1 MRFDEVGTVRDVME
15 WLELH
20 CVDPSDPLA
29 TGPAG
34 GVGRRAGSDGTP
46 LVDGFAAL
54 EYASLRE
61 LAPTTARAFLLDVA
75 DLVHRFPKLFRAVMA
90 LWIPVWQA
98 RKIAVACRSL
108 SLAAA
113 LRVDAEIAA
122 KAAGLPWSRLLTQLD
137 AAIKRAD
144 PELAERQRLKAK
156 QARYVALCRSED
168 GINTLIARADQG
180 DLVMVYALVERLA
193 EILVLEGNT
202 ELADA
207 RRATAFGLLA
217 QPALVLQML
226 LRHADDRAHGET
238 RNSTPA
244 DGTHADSTPAESA
257 PADGTHADSTPRDSA
272 PAGGESQ
279 AQAASEGRSG
289 PEPTAEPVQDTLP
302 DEDELLDEEPPVWT
316 DEGYAEPPDSPDSP
330 SDADPGSRWR
340 RRPPPAPESSPFSP
354 GWSSESGWSSEP
366 GGSPESES
374 SFESDGDGPDKAAP
388 CPHCGGGDGSGLRL
402 DLPGLTELL
411 TEKGLRA
418 ARPRVVL
425 NVSLTDQTLATGEG
439 VVRVDHPDYG
449 PMLASQLREFLV
461 RHSCSISLRPV
472 LDPDHLPA
480 VDAYEIPRVV
490 RDAVRLRHVA
500 SVFPWSSSTGTGMDL
515 DHTNPYRW
523 DGTPGQTGPRNLGP
537 LARTEHNAR
546 THGLWTVQ
554 APHPGVFLWRSP
566 HGYYFLCT
574 NQGTQS
580 LGPLPDPSQQRRE

>member
-1 MRFDEVGTVRDVME
+1 MRSDEVGTVRDVME

-20 CVDPSDPLA
+20 CVDPTDPMA

-46 LVDGFAAL
+46 LVDEFAAL

-61 LAPTTARAFLLDVA
+61 LAPPTARAFLLDVA

-98 RKIAVACRSL
+98 RKIAVACRQL

-144 PELAERQRLKAK
+144 PELAERQRVKAK

-193 EILVLEGNT
+193 EILAMEGNT

-226 LRHADDRAHGET
+226 LRHAHDSAHAET
-238 RNSTPA
+238 SNNTP
-244 DGTHADSTPAESA
+244 TDSTPA
-257 PADGTHADSTPRDSA
+257 DSA
-272 PAGGESQ
+272 PAGGGSQ
-279 AQAASEGRSG
+279 AQAASEGTRGS
-289 PEPTAEPVQDTLP
+289 EPTAEPVQDSLLG
-302 DEDELLDEEPPVWT
+302 EDEPPAWTAEE
-316 DEGYAEPPDSPDSP
+316 YAEPPDPMP
-330 SDADPGSRWR
+330 DADSGSRWR
-340 RRPPPAPESSPFSP
+340 RRPAPPPESSLFPP
-354 GWSSESGWSSEP
+354 GWSSESDWSSEP
-366 GGSPESES
+366 GRSAEPEGDSPN
-374 SFESDGDGPDKAAP
+374 KASP
-388 CPHCGGGDGSGLRL
+388 CPHCGAEDRSGLRL
-402 DLPGLTELL
+402 NLPGLSDLL

-425 NVSLTDQTLATGEG
+425 NVYLTDQTLATGDG
-439 VVRVDHPDYG
+439 VVRVDHADYG
-449 PMLASQLREFLV
+449 PMLASQLREFLAT
-461 RHSCSISLRPV
+461 HACSISVRPV

-480 VDAYEIPRVV
+480 VDAYEIPKGV

-500 SVFPWSSSTGTGMDL
+500 SVFPWSSSTNSHLDL

-537 LARTEHNAR
+537 LLRGEHNAR

-580 LGPLPDPSQQRRE
+580 LGPLPDAWK